1 MGSGR
6 YNKISSLIILIYAI
20 SFFGCNTGKS
30 SSLLLYCAA
39 GIRPPVSEIIDVFEK
54 DKGIK
59 VECIYNGSN
68 ILLGQIKLSRKG
80 DLFMPGD
87 DYYLEQAKREG
98 FIEDKRVAAYFV
110 PVIMVQK
117 GNPKEIKGLNDLT
130 RKGVR
135 LGAGDVRACAIG
147 MQAVKIF
154 QKNKIPLEDI
164 EVNTVFTAATVNE
177 LGAAIKLGHIDA
189 AIVWDA
195 IARYYPQDAQIVAI
209 PMEQNIISQIPIGVL
224 SFSNNKALS
233 RQFIE
238 FMLSEKGREVFRKY
252 NYTLELKKGE

>member
-1 MGSGR
+1 MKIK
-6 YNKISSLIILIYAI
+6 KISILVILIYI
-20 SFFGCNTGKS
+20 VSFLGCNRAKPA
-30 SSLLLYCAA
+30 SLLLYCGA
-39 GIRPPVSEIIDVFEK
+39 GIRPPVSEIINIFEK
-54 DKGIK
+54 ERGIK

-87 DYYLEQAKREG
+87 SYYLEQAKAEG
-98 FIEDKRVAAYFV
+98 FIKDKCIVAYFV

-135 LGAGDVRACAIG
+135 FGAGDLRACAIG

-154 QKNKIPLEDI
+154 EKNKIPLKEI
-164 EVNTVFTAATVNE
+164 EANTVFTAATVNE
-177 LGAAIKLGHIDA
+177 LGMAIKLGHIDA

-195 IARYYPQDAQIVAI
+195 VARYYPQDAQIIAI
-209 PMEQNIISQIPIGVL
+209 PLKQNIISQIPIGVL
-224 SFSNNKALS
+224 SFGRNKLLS
-233 RQFIE
+233 REFIE
-238 FMLSEKGREVFRKY
+238 FMVSKQGREVFRKY
-252 NYTLELKKGE
+252 NYTLKVKKGE